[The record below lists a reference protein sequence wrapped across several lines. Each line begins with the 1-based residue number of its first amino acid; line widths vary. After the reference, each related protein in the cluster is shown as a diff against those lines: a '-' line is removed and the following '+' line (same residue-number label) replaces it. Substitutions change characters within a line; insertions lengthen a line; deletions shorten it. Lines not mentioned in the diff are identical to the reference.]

1 MITLNSNDILNTSR
15 KINLVDIIEEAAVA
29 ESRRVLQ
36 ASERQQIANGDNTQ
50 LIMPAYGD
58 EYFLTS
64 LLSIHPGNSKK
75 GAETIQGTASL
86 NSAETGEPV
95 CLLHGPSLNGLRT
108 GATSSAG
115 VKHLAPAE
123 TKVLGIVGLGF
134 QGYYQGISILKEHK
148 FEEVLLFD
156 TDLWKAEQMVEKFKQ
171 ETKVANIAVADNI
184 ETLVAESDIIV
195 TATNASRPVLPDD
208 KPLLHGKT
216 FFATGSFKPNMAE
229 LPKSLFEHL
238 NKCIVDTKTALRE
251 SGDLIEPVI
260 NSRLHIDNVVTLGE
274 YLENKNRYNL
284 GKTRLFKTVGS
295 AVYDYYIAK
304 SLYEKAIEENT
315 GQTVEF

>member
-1 MITLNSNDILNTSR
+1 MLLLSAKDILKTSR

-29 ESRRVLQ
+29 ESRRDLQ
-36 ASERQQIANGDNTQ
+36 APERQQIAYGSNTH

-58 EYFLTS
+58 EYFLTG

-75 GAETIQGTASL
+75 GAETIQGTTSL
-86 NSAETGEPV
+86 NSAETGEPL

-108 GATSSAG
+108 GATSLTG
-115 VKHLAPAE
+115 VKHLVPSGS
-123 TKVLGIVGLGF
+123 KVLGIVGLGF
-134 QGYYQGISILKEHK
+134 QGYYQGISILNEHK
-148 FEEVLLFD
+148 FEKVLLFD

-171 ETKVANIAVADNI
+171 ESKIANISVADDV
-184 ETLVAESDIIV
+184 ESLMAECDIIV
-195 TATNASRPVLPDD
+195 TATNSGQPVLPDD

-216 FFATGSFKPNMAE
+216 FIATGSFKPNMAE

-238 NKCIVDTKTALRE
+238 NKCIIDTKTALRE

-260 NSRLHIDNVVTLGE
+260 NSRFHIDNVVTLGE
-274 YLENKNRYNL
+274 YLENKDRYNL

-315 GQTVEF
+315 GQTVKF